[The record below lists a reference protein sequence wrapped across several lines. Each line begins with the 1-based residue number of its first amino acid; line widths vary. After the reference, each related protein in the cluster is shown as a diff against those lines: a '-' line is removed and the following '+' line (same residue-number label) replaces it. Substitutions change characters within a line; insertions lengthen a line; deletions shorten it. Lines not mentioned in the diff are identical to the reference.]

1 MFSFLSD
8 LANAHRNGINA
19 GITSVCSAHP
29 LVVQAALRRG
39 RAFNQIVLIEA
50 TCNQVNQFGGYTGMT
65 PADFVAFVQA
75 IAREEGFDRS
85 RLIFG
90 GDHLGPI
97 PWRKLAAEE
106 ALGNAE
112 TMVADYV
119 KAGFTKIHLDASM
132 GCAGEPAALDDE
144 VTAQRAAR
152 LAKAAE
158 NAAATSG
165 FALPH
170 YVIGTEVPVP
180 GGADHELTE
189 VTPTDPAAARKTIV
203 IHRERFAREGLQQA
217 FDRVIGLVVQPGVEF
232 GNENVIEYR
241 PDRAANLTEVLAD
254 EPQFVFEAHSTDYQT
269 RGSLSALVRDGFPI
283 LKVGPGLTFALREA
297 LYGLDLIA
305 SELLPDYGDRSLARA
320 MEKLMLEKPAHWAS
334 HYHGT
339 DTALHVQRHYSYS
352 DRIRYY
358 WTEPDAIASVDR
370 LINTLRG
377 TEIPETL
384 LRQFLPSLGTDT
396 GASYDPETILI
407 SAIDRVLADYSAAC
421 DWYPHSAATR
431 REVWTPTIL

>member
-1 MFSFLSD
+1 MFTSLSD
-8 LANAHRNGINA
+8 LARAHRNGINA

-29 LVVQAALRRG
+29 LVVRAALRRG
-39 RAFNQIVLIEA
+39 RDFNQIVLIDA

-65 PADFVAFVQA
+65 PADFVAFVKA
-75 IAREEGFDRS
+75 IARDEGFDRD

-90 GDHLGPI
+90 GDHLGPN

-112 TMVADYV
+112 TMVVAYV

-132 GCAGEPAALDDE
+132 GCAGEPPALDDE
-144 VTAQRAAR
+144 ITTQRAAR

-170 YVIGTEVPVP
+170 YIIGTEVPVP

-189 VTPTDPAAARKTIV
+189 VTPTDPAAARKTIA
-203 IHRERFAREGLQQA
+203 IHRERFAREGLQSA

-232 GNENVIEYR
+232 GNENVIEYQ
-241 PDRAANLTEVLAD
+241 PDRAASLTKVLDD

-269 RGSLSALVRDGFPI
+269 RGALSALVRDGFPI

-297 LYGLDLIA
+297 IYGLDLIA
-305 SELLPDYGDRSLARA
+305 SELSPDYGNRSLARA
-320 MEKLMLEKPAHWAS
+320 MERLMLEKPGHWAS

-339 DTALHVQRHYSYS
+339 EAALHAHRHYSYS

-358 WTEPDAIASVDR
+358 WTEPEAIAAVTK
-370 LINTLRG
+370 LIDTLRG

-384 LRQFLPSLGTDT
+384 SRQFLPSLDIDAG
-396 GASYDPETILI
+396 SSNDPESILI
-407 SAIDRVLADYSAAC
+407 AAIDRVLADYSAAC
-421 DWYPHSAATR
+421 GW
-431 REVWTPTIL
+431 